1 MEVHVA
7 SALGSEGV
15 GHVTH
20 EAAVPHWSV
29 LSFGKHPL
37 VAGQV
42 WVPAPHTTPQAAFTQ
57 AVPVGHGVQST
68 PFIVPQVSEELL
80 LTQTPLHRCHPASH
94 AETHDPEAL
103 QVTLPLSGAMQAMQL
118 LPHELTFVLPLTTQV
133 VLAPVP
139 HT

>member
-1 MEVHVA
+1 MHVA

-57 AVPVGHGVQST
+57 AVQLLEPVGAR
-68 PFIVPQVSEELL
+68 LL
-80 LTQTPLHRCHPASH
+80 LEIGASGVDFPL
-94 AETHDPEAL
+94 
-103 QVTLPLSGAMQAMQL
+103 VPLLGGAQL
-118 LPHELTFVLPLTTQV
+118 RRS
-133 VLAPVP
+133 
-139 HT
+139 